1 VGERRPLEA
10 ALAFGLIVSG
20 TVLSMAGTD
29 LVLPAVPSL
38 PDALGG
44 TPAMA
49 QMVLAA
55 FVAGTGLGLLLF
67 GALAARVD
75 SRGLLVASL
84 GAYGLAS
91 LAASLASTLPVL
103 VGLRFVQGAAG
114 SAPAVFAPGMIRLLF
129 DETRAVRAMGW
140 LGSIESLVP
149 ALAPIAGVGLL
160 TRFGWQASFWITGLL
175 SVVLASALAGLAR
188 RLPRVAAAP
197 RAGGYAVLL
206 RDPTFLRYA
215 LSQAFSLGGLLVFVF
230 GAPVVI
236 IETMG
241 GTLADFIVLQV
252 TGIVFFILG
261 ANVSGWPVARFGAPR
276 TIFTGTL
283 VSALG
288 LVSILVYAML
298 GGNHALA
305 LLGPWIVVNLGFGV
319 RGPPGFMRA
328 VVAARG
334 DDARGAALVVLAILM
349 TGAAGTAVAAPFIT
363 AGLSALAAVAA
374 AISLGAVLLMVGLPG
389 AIQPS

>member
-1 VGERRPLEA
+1 MGERRPPQA
-10 ALAFGLIVSG
+10 ALVFGLIVGG
-20 TVLSMAGTD
+20 TVLSIAGTD

-38 PDALGG
+38 PRALGG

-49 QMVLAA
+49 QLVLAA
-55 FVAGTGLGLLLF
+55 FVAGTGSGLLLF
-67 GALAARVD
+67 GTLAARLD
-75 SRGLLVASL
+75 SRGLLAASL
-84 GAYGLAS
+84 AAYGVAS
-91 LAASLASTLPVL
+91 LAASLAPTLPVL

-114 SAPAVFAPGMIRLLF
+114 SAPAVFAPGMIRHLF
-129 DETRAVRAMGW
+129 DETRAVRALGW

-149 ALAPIAGVGLL
+149 AFAPILGAGLL
-160 TRFGWQASFWITGLL
+160 THFGWQASFWITGLL
-175 SVVLASALAGLAR
+175 SVSLAGAVVGMVR
-188 RLPRVAAAP
+188 RLPRVEPAP

-206 RDPTFLRYA
+206 RDPAFLRLA

-252 TGIVFFILG
+252 TGIGFFILG
-261 ANVSGWPVARFGAPR
+261 ANLSGWPVARFGAER
-276 TIFTGTL
+276 TIFSGTL

-288 LVSILVYAML
+288 LVSILVYALL
-298 GGNHALA
+298 GGNHAAA
-305 LLGPWIVVNLGFGV
+305 LLPPWLVVNLGFGM

-349 TGAAGTAVAAPFIT
+349 TGAVGTAVAAPFIT
-363 AGLSALAAVAA
+363 AGLPALSGVAA
-374 AISLGAVLLMVGLPG
+374 AISLGAVAWMVGLPG
-389 AIQPS
+389 NVRPA